1 MGEKKERKKVPRLV
15 GMGAVGVVKE
25 GVICITM
32 STAVL
37 GSSGISMAKEMNIQ
51 NNQRVASRS
60 YIYINDET
68 EKKV

>member
-1 MGEKKERKKVPRLV
+1 MGVTS
-15 GMGAVGVVKE
+15 VVKE
-25 GVICITM
+25 GVICITV
-32 STAVL
+32 STVVL

-60 YIYINDET
+60 YIYIYIYIYINDET